1 MVFSSV
7 TFLYYFLP
15 AFLLCYFLARGT
27 RTRNFVLLVFSL
39 VFYAWGGL
47 ANVAVL
53 AVSIVANYLLA
64 LMIDARSERWRL
76 KALGLAV
83 AVNLAGLIVFKYA
96 GFLAQN
102 LNLLL
107 APAGIALPVVHLELP
122 LGISFFTFHAIS
134 YLVDVYRRRV
144 SANARFEEI
153 AVYITMFPQLVAG
166 PIVRYST
173 INRRIA
179 ARRTTLGR
187 VSAGLRI
194 FVIGLSW
201 KVLIADEV
209 APVVAA
215 VFDSQAGAA
224 PNLFEAWIGL
234 LAYALQIY
242 FDFGG
247 YSNMAIGLALA
258 MGLKFPRNFN
268 LPYGS
273 RSITDFWRRWH
284 MSLSSW
290 FRDYLYIPLGGNRRG
305 HLRTAVNLWTVFLLC
320 GLWHGASW
328 NFVIWGIHHGTF
340 LVLERTRF
348 GAVLARAPRVV
359 SHAYVLLVMLT
370 GWVWF
375 RADDLPRAGGM
386 FAGLVGLNGVGAISA
401 GIVTTLQLSTIVVM
415 ILGWPLAMFGW
426 PRPGGRRLPE
436 RTRLALY
443 GAADTAM
450 MAVLFLLC
458 VISVGAAA
466 YSPFL
471 YFRF

>member
-7 TFLYYFLP
+7 SFLFFFLP
-15 AFLLCYFLARGT
+15 AFLACYFTAPGVRLKNA
-27 RTRNFVLLVFSL
+27 VLLVFSL

-47 ANVAVL
+47 ANIVVL
-53 AVSIVANYLLA
+53 AVSILANYLFA
-64 LMIDARSERWRL
+64 LFIDSRPERARL
-76 KALGLAV
+76 PALSVAV
-83 AVNLAGLIVFKYA
+83 AANLAGLIAFKYA
-96 GFLAQN
+96 GFLAEN

-107 APAGIALPVVHLELP
+107 PAGLSLPVVHPELP

-134 YLVDVYRRRV
+134 YLVDVYRRKAR
-144 SANARFEEI
+144 ANGRFEEI

-173 INRRIA
+173 IAHRIRH
-179 ARRTTLGR
+179 RRTTLGR

-201 KVLIADEV
+201 KVLIADQV
-209 APVVAA
+209 APIVAT
-215 VFDSQAGAA
+215 VFDATAT
-224 PNLFEAWIGL
+224 PNLAEAWLGVI
-234 LAYALQIY
+234 AYALQIY

-247 YSNMAIGLALA
+247 YSNMAIGLAVA

-268 LPYGS
+268 LPYGAL
-273 RSITDFWRRWH
+273 SITDFWRRWH

-290 FRDYLYIPLGGNRRG
+290 FRDYVYIPLGGNRRG
-305 HLRTAVNLWTVFLLC
+305 HLHTALNLWSVFLLC

-328 NFVIWGIHHGTF
+328 AFVIWGAHHGSF

-348 GAVLARAPRVV
+348 GAWLAAAPRLAR
-359 SHAYVLLVMLT
+359 HAYVLAVMLS

-375 RADDLPRAGGM
+375 RSDSLEGAITLFR
-386 FAGLVGLNGVGAISA
+386 GLVGLNGNGPLSVALASALEPLTIAI
-401 GIVTTLQLSTIVVM
+401 L
-415 ILGWPLAMFGW
+415 ILAWPLAMFGL
-426 PRPGGRRLPE
+426 PRPGGRSLSPRL
-436 RTRLALY
+436 RLALF
-443 GAADTAM
+443 GAGDTLAT
-450 MAVLFLLC
+450 AALFLLC
-458 VISVGAAA
+458 LISVGAAA